1 MTKEQWILALEAAG
15 SEKLR
20 PYELKLTQ
28 LAVSGPAQETEA
40 ALREILN
47 SDASETARY
56 NAFYCLNILLRR
68 SKDYPRLDEI
78 IRTYGQSFRRHITF
92 KHLVALYQ
100 LQSDSFY
107 DYDELLNS
115 TYRDAELFSDNA
127 GFVHLFA
134 DVFVTI
140 CEKSGRSG
148 MEPYLQEWQDE
159 AMEKVNAAIDLDP
172 SYAKYYCTKARILL
186 LSGDYSHA
194 EANINKAIGLE
205 DSHRQDYFLR
215 ISGYQYYKLMIQM
228 ERRLLQILEDRELGK
243 TREGKTGSGFGGL
256 QPYRGSEPYV
266 FISYSHRD
274 IPAVARILWRL
285 RENGVRFWFDEG
297 IEPNAEWLEEIGR
310 RIRDCAAFALFI
322 SGHSVVSRNVRNEIY
337 SATEVRALRPVCYYL
352 EETELSPGMELQLGA
367 HRPILAYFDGE
378 EEAVRKLIA
387 ALPDSVKEARG

>member
-1 MTKEQWILALEAAG
+1 MTKEQWVQALEAAG
-15 SEKLR
+15 SERLR

-28 LAVSGPAQETEA
+28 LAVGGPAQETEDM
-40 ALREILN
+40 LRQILN

-68 SKDYPRLDEI
+68 SKDYPQLDEI
-78 IRTYGQSFRRHITF
+78 IRTYGQHFRRHITF
-92 KHLVALYQ
+92 KHLISLYQ

-134 DVFVTI
+134 DAFVTI
-140 CEKSGRSG
+140 CEKSGRAG

-172 SYAKYYCTKARILL
+172 KYAKYYCTKARILL

-205 DSHRQDYFLR
+205 DSRRQDYFLR

-228 ERRLLQILEDRELGK
+228 ERRLLQILEDREKGTTRSGK
-243 TREGKTGSGFGGL
+243 AGDGFGGL
-256 QPYRGSEPYV
+256 APYRGGEPYV

-285 RENGVRFWFDEG
+285 RRGGVRFWFDEG

-310 RIRDCAAFALFI
+310 RIGGCTAFVLFL

-337 SATEVRALRPVCYYL
+337 SATELHGLQPFCYYL
-352 EETELSPGMELQLGA
+352 EETELSPGMALQLGA
-367 HRPILAYFDGE
+367 HRPILAHFDGE

-387 ALPDSVKEARG
+387 ALPDSVKEATV